1 MKLLKFFTKCCGQCK
16 QQTRLLND
24 FTDIEI
30 VPVDCDQNKD
40 LVDKYDVKG
49 LPTLVIVDDDE
60 NMVTKFTGLV
70 KSEVIKKALES
81 I

>member
-16 QQTRLLND
+16 QQTKLLND
-24 FTDIEI
+24 FTDIEV

-70 KSEVIKKALES
+70 YPKTIRKAIET

>member
-49 LPTLVIVDDDE
+49 LPTLVIVDDNE

-70 KSEVIKKALES
+70 KPEVIKKALES

>member
-24 FTDIEI
+24 FTDIEV

-70 KSEVIKKALES
+70 KPEAIKKALES

>member
-24 FTDIEI
+24 FTDIEV

-70 KSEVIKKALES
+70 KPEVIKKTLES

>member
-24 FTDIEI
+24 FTDIE
-30 VPVDCDQNKD
+30 VVSVDCDQNKD
-40 LVDKYDVKG
+40 LVDKYDVKS

-70 KSEVIKKALES
+70 KPEVIKKALES